1 MEKKEG
7 VKRVLI
13 TSIGGGNTETVEGKM
28 ELKKYHNTV
37 YSINNK
43 KYKATTYMPK
53 VVEEEFGV
61 DKTIIIGTT
70 GTMWDNVYKEYCK
83 KNDEKIDRNYV
94 KNLREIERESDK
106 NTPIEAL
113 NIDKFN
119 EEFGNGVKGIVIKYG
134 LNREEIFK
142 NFNSIIQLEEE
153 FNDED
158 EYEVILDITH
168 SFRSTAFW
176 MFLVM
181 TYLTDVSNKNIKI
194 IEVTYGMHEI
204 TRKNDDSSPIILLNS
219 FLEILNWI
227 KGASE
232 LKQYGNSYYILNE
245 LKDSNDD
252 IPEDIKKELRNFSN
266 AMNMNYI
273 ATLMESIDRL
283 KNLKEQIN
291 EISGPAK
298 HIVPEVLMNFIED
311 FDLKEKDDIK
321 KAYLLQATLAKWHCD
336 QKRYAM
342 AAINISEAI
351 VTFILVTLEINSKK
365 LKGKFDPDNKGQK
378 WLREIHEK
386 YKNDLN
392 LSDDEKQIYEYAEM
406 YVETVRIRKE
416 AAHSLGKQLNIDDDV
431 EKLEK
436 YSNNVIRLLKN
447 QNIIKEFE
455 KKLGIL
461 KGIDLKDKPEKI
473 SVKSEK
479 NTNEDRN
486 KVLDCENINS
496 KKILV
501 VSTRLLSD
509 EEKNELEI
517 KYQFQKENIIELE
530 ANDIEKWKK
539 ANSDR
544 ELKYFKDKIIS
555 DLKEGDCIL
564 LHGDYLK
571 MNKMRGYAIN
581 TTNPLKPYK
590 IKILIFSDRVSPKD
604 EYFKEI

>member
-1 MEKKEG
+1 MKKKEG

-13 TSIGGGNTETVEGKM
+13 TSIGGGNTETADGKM
-28 ELKKYHNTV
+28 ELKKYYNTV

-94 KNLREIERESDK
+94 RDLRETERTSDRDTDVK
-106 NTPIEAL
+106 EL
-113 NIDKFN
+113 NISKLN
-119 EEFGNGVKGIVIKYG
+119 EELINKVRGIVIKYG
-134 LNREEIFK
+134 LNREEIFE
-142 NFNSIIQLEEE
+142 NFDSIIKLQEE

-181 TYLTDVSNKNIKI
+181 TYLTDVSNKKIKI
-194 IEVTYGMHEI
+194 IEVTYGMYEA
-204 TRKNDDSSPIILLNS
+204 KKGKKDPSPIILLNS

-252 IPEDIKKELRNFSN
+252 IPKDIKKELRNFSN
-266 AMNMNYI
+266 AMNMNYVGS
-273 ATLMESIDRL
+273 LLESL
-283 KNLKEQIN
+283 KNLADLEKKE
-291 EISGPAK
+291 EIDNIKGPAK
-298 HIVPEVLMNFIED
+298 HIIPSILKNFIND
-311 FDLKEKDDIK
+311 FNINESNDERK
-321 KAYLLQATLAKWHCD
+321 KYLLQATLAKWHCE

-342 AAINISEAI
+342 AAININEALANYI
-351 VTFILVTLEINSKK
+351 ANSLK
-365 LKGKFDPDNKGQK
+365 LKDKGNIKFDPNSEAKN
-378 WLREIHEK
+378 WLRDLCNLPNVNDK
-386 YKNDLN
+386 YK
-392 LSDDEKQIYEYAEM
+392 KYAEV
-406 YVETVRIRKE
+406 YHHTRRIRNE
-416 AAHSLGKQLNIDDDV
+416 IAHSLGNEVKISDDIKLLEDFSKIIMNLLKDENV
-431 EKLEK
+431 IKEAEEKL
-436 YSNNVIRLLKN
+436 NLL
-447 QNIIKEFE
+447 
-455 KKLGIL
+455 
-461 KGIDLKDKPEKI
+461 
-473 SVKSEK
+473 
-479 NTNEDRN
+479 
-486 KVLDCENINS
+486 ENITT
-496 KKILV
+496 KKTNGNIVAKSNLRLEENKSSILIL
-501 VSTRLLSD
+501 STINLD
-509 EEKNELEI
+509 ENEKNELQV
-517 KYQFQKENIIELE
+517 KWGFQDKNIICLNNKE
-530 ANDIEKWKK
+530 IVKWKK

-555 DLKEGDCIL
+555 DLKEGDYIL

-571 MNKMRGYAIN
+571 MNKIMGYAIN
-581 TTNPLKPYK
+581 TTNPLKPYRTK
-590 IKILIFSDRVSPKD
+590 IIIFSDRVSPED

>member
-1 MEKKEG
+1 MEKREG

-13 TSIGGGNTETVEGKM
+13 TSIGGGNTETAEGKM
-28 ELKKYHNTV
+28 ELKKYYNTV

-83 KNDEKIDRNYV
+83 KNDERIDRNYV
-94 KNLREIERESDK
+94 RDLRETERTSDRDTDIK
-106 NTPIEAL
+106 EL
-113 NIDKFN
+113 NISKLN
-119 EEFGNGVKGIVIKYG
+119 EELINKVRGIVIKYG
-134 LNREEIFK
+134 LNREEIFE
-142 NFNSIIQLEEE
+142 NFDSIIKLQEE

-181 TYLTDVSNKNIKI
+181 TYLTDVSNKKIKI
-194 IEVTYGMHEI
+194 IEVTYGMYEA
-204 TRKNDDSSPIILLNS
+204 KKGKKDPSPIILLNS

-266 AMNMNYI
+266 AMNMNYVGS
-273 ATLMESIDRL
+273 LLESL
-283 KNLKEQIN
+283 KNLADLEKKKEIDN
-291 EISGPAK
+291 IKGPAK
-298 HIVPEVLMNFIED
+298 HIIPSILKNFIND
-311 FDLKEKDDIK
+311 FNINENNDERK
-321 KAYLLQATLAKWHCD
+321 KYLLQATLAKWHCE

-342 AAINISEAI
+342 AAININEALAN
-351 VTFILVTLEINSKK
+351 FISNSLEFNKTGANTNALDPNSKAK
-365 LKGKFDPDNKGQK
+365 N
-378 WLREIHEK
+378 WLRDLCNLPNVNDK
-386 YKNDLN
+386 YK
-392 LSDDEKQIYEYAEM
+392 KYAEV
-406 YVETVRIRKE
+406 YHHTRRIRNE
-416 AAHSLGKQLNIDDDV
+416 IAHSLGNEVKISDDIKLLEDFSKIIMNLLKDENV
-431 EKLEK
+431 IKGAEKEFHLLEK
-436 YSNNVIRLLKN
+436 ATTKKTNGNIVTKSNLRLEENKSS
-447 QNIIKEFE
+447 
-455 KKLGIL
+455 IL
-461 KGIDLKDKPEKI
+461 ILSTINLE
-473 SVKSEK
+473 
-479 NTNEDRN
+479 
-486 KVLDCENINS
+486 EN
-496 KKILV
+496 
-501 VSTRLLSD
+501 
-509 EEKNELEI
+509 EKNELQV
-517 KYQFQKENIIELE
+517 KWGFQDKNIICLNNEE
-530 ANDIEKWKK
+530 IVKWKK

-555 DLKEGDCIL
+555 NLKEGDYIL

-571 MNKMRGYAIN
+571 MNKMKGYAIDA
-581 TTNPLKPYK
+581 TNPLKPYRT
-590 IKILIFSDRVSPKD
+590 KILIFSDRVSPED

>member
-1 MEKKEG
+1 MEKREG

-83 KNDEKIDRNYV
+83 KNDERIDRNYV
-94 KNLREIERESDK
+94 RDLRETERTSDRDTDIK
-106 NTPIEAL
+106 EL
-113 NIDKFN
+113 NISKLN
-119 EEFGNGVKGIVIKYG
+119 EELINKVRGIVIKYG
-134 LNREEIFK
+134 LNREEIFE
-142 NFNSIIQLEEE
+142 NFDSIIKLEEE

-181 TYLTDVSNKNIKI
+181 TYLTDVSNKKIKI
-194 IEVTYGMHEI
+194 IEVTYGMYEA
-204 TRKNDDSSPIILLNS
+204 KKGKKDPSPIILLNS

-266 AMNMNYI
+266 AMNMNYVGS
-273 ATLMESIDRL
+273 LLESL
-283 KNLKEQIN
+283 KNLADLEKKKEIDN
-291 EISGPAK
+291 IKGPAK
-298 HIVPEVLMNFIED
+298 HIIPSILKNFIND
-311 FDLKEKDDIK
+311 FNINESDDERK
-321 KAYLLQATLAKWHCD
+321 KYLLQATLAKWHCE

-342 AAINISEAI
+342 AAININEALAN
-351 VTFILVTLEINSKK
+351 FISNSLEFNKTGANTNVLDPNSKAK
-365 LKGKFDPDNKGQK
+365 N
-378 WLREIHEK
+378 WLRDLCNLPNVNDK
-386 YKNDLN
+386 YK
-392 LSDDEKQIYEYAEM
+392 KYAEV
-406 YVETVRIRKE
+406 YHHTRRIRNE
-416 AAHSLGKQLNIDDDV
+416 IAHSLGNEVKISDDIKLLEDFSKIIMNLLKDENV
-431 EKLEK
+431 IKGAEKEFHLLEK
-436 YSNNVIRLLKN
+436 ATTKKTNGNIVTKSNLRLEENKSS
-447 QNIIKEFE
+447 
-455 KKLGIL
+455 IL
-461 KGIDLKDKPEKI
+461 ILSTI
-473 SVKSEK
+473 
-479 NTNEDRN
+479 N
-486 KVLDCENINS
+486 LDEN
-496 KKILV
+496 
-501 VSTRLLSD
+501 
-509 EEKNELEI
+509 EKNELQV
-517 KYQFQKENIIELE
+517 KWGFQDKNIICLNNEE
-530 ANDIEKWKK
+530 IVKWKK

-555 DLKEGDCIL
+555 HLKEGDYIL

-571 MNKMRGYAIN
+571 MNKMKGYAIDA
-581 TTNPLKPYK
+581 TNPLKPYRTK
-590 IKILIFSDRVSPKD
+590 IIIFSDRVSPKD

>member
-1 MEKKEG
+1 MEKREG

-13 TSIGGGNTETVEGKM
+13 TSIGGGNTETTEGKM
-28 ELKKYHNTV
+28 ELKKYYNTV

-83 KNDEKIDRNYV
+83 KNDERIDRNYV

-119 EEFGNGVKGIVIKYG
+119 EEFGSGVKGIVIKYG
-134 LNREEIFK
+134 LNREEIFE

-232 LKQYGNSYYILNE
+232 LKQYGNSYYILEN
-245 LKDSNDD
+245 LKGNKD
-252 IPEDIKKELRNFSN
+252 IPKEIEKELENFSN
-266 AMNMNYI
+266 AMNMNYVGS
-273 ATLMESIDRL
+273 LLESLDKLADLEKDKKLDSIV
-283 KNLKEQIN
+283 
-291 EISGPAK
+291 GPAK
-298 HIVPEVLMNFIED
+298 HIIPDVLRKFIYD
-311 FDLKEKDDIK
+311 FDIRESNDNRRK
-321 KAYLLQATLAKWHCD
+321 YLLQATLAKWHFE

-342 AAINISEAI
+342 AAININESLANY
-351 VTFILVTLEINSKK
+351 VANS
-365 LKGKFDPDNKGQK
+365 LNLREEDSTKFDPNSEAKN
-378 WLREIHEK
+378 WLRDLYNLDNINDT
-386 YKNDLN
+386 YK
-392 LSDDEKQIYEYAEM
+392 KYAEV
-406 YVETVRIRKE
+406 YHHTRRIRNE
-416 AAHSLGKQLNIDDDV
+416 IAHSLGNEIKILDDI
-431 EKLEK
+431 KLLGDFSK
-436 YSNNVIRLLKN
+436 IIVDLLEDE
-447 QNIIKEFE
+447 NIIKKAE
-455 KKLGIL
+455 KELRLLDNIPTKKTTESTAIEDNFRVEVNNNVSPKSIL
-461 KGIDLKDKPEKI
+461 
-473 SVKSEK
+473 
-479 NTNEDRN
+479 
-486 KVLDCENINS
+486 
-496 KKILV
+496 IL
-501 VSTRLLSD
+501 STRILD
-509 EEKNELEI
+509 ENEKNELKRKLKLNKI
-517 KYQFQKENIIELE
+517 YTLKEDNIQRWRDGTDR
-530 ANDIEKWKK
+530 DIAHLKK
-539 ANSDR
+539 V
-544 ELKYFKDKIIS
+544 IS
-555 DLKEGDCIL
+555 QYLKEGD
-564 LHGDYLK
+564 Y
-571 MNKMRGYAIN
+571 
-581 TTNPLKPYK
+581 
-590 IKILIFSDRVSPKD
+590 ILIHGNYFSMNRMFSFANSKGLKTIFLSERFSPED
-604 EYFKEI
+604 EYFKGI